1 MKVGK
6 KALGQKDRRMGSL
19 AAFENA
25 LVLTPVTEQR
35 RFHMRD
41 TAGGWEQIQTHVL
54 WCPHDLTAADSIT
67 AGVPR
72 PEISI
77 SKLFAV

>member
-1 MKVGK
+1 MSQHFTKK
-6 KALGQKDRRMGSL
+6 NPALIYESWEKALGQKDRRMGSL

-41 TAGGWEQIQTHVL
+41 TAGG
-54 WCPHDLTAADSIT
+54 
-67 AGVPR
+67 
-72 PEISI
+72 
-77 SKLFAV
+77 